1 MNLEEQDQAVQAY
14 VDLSPDRILQAV
26 ESQGYRCDGRM
37 LALNSYEN
45 RVYRLGLEDGT
56 FIVSKFYRPNRWS
69 DAAIAE
75 EHAFS
80 WQLADAEIPLVPPL
94 RNQLGDTLFRF
105 DSHRFPSF
113 PTGAAVHPSS
123 IISNRLNNWAA
134 S

>member
-105 DSHRFPSF
+105 DSHRFSLF
-113 PTGAAVHPSS
+113 EHF
-123 IISNRLNNWAA
+123 RK
-134 S
+134 

>member
-1 MNLEEQDQAVQAY
+1 MEEQDQAVQAY
-14 VDLSPDRILQAV
+14 IDLSPDRILQAV

-80 WQLADAEIPLVPPL
+80 LSLI
-94 RNQLGDTLFRF
+94 
-105 DSHRFPSF
+105 H
-113 PTGAAVHPSS
+113 
-123 IISNRLNNWAA
+123 I
-134 S
+134 